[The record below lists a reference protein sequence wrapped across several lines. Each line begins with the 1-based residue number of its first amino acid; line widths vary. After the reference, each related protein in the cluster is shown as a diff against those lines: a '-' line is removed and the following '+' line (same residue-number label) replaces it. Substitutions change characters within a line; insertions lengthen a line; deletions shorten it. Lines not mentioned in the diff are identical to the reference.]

1 MIYFE
6 KVAIGK
12 KVLITGNAMQD
23 KYIFGVVD
31 RISPEAP
38 VPILTVDEHEVGLGG
53 AVSEAINI
61 SALGVVVSLQ
71 GLFGDDAA
79 ADIC

>member
-6 KVAIGK
+6 KVARGK
-12 KVLITGNAMQD
+12 KVLVTGDAMLD
-23 KYIFGVVD
+23 KYILGVVD

-53 AVSEAINI
+53 AVNEATNI
-61 SALGVVVSLQ
+61 SALGVEVSFL

>member
-1 MIYFE
+1 MTYLEDIQSD
-6 KVAIGK
+6 KR
-12 KVLITGNAMQD
+12 VLVVGDAMLD
-23 KYIFGVVD
+23 EYTFGVVD